1 MLMPPGHPIILLKS
15 NLFNMAD
22 VSVKWSI
29 ACFLAS
35 SRDKGMFSSIDK
47 GMLHSAD
54 TLQR

>member
-1 MLMPPGHPIILLKS
+1 MPPGHPIILLKS